1 MATRTEPNLRLVNV
15 SHDLVDDAGESAQR
29 HKGEA
34 RDTEGTPASL
44 APVDVATGVSGE
56 IRNDWKLAGH
66 HNSALTS
73 TLLGMPGFP
82 AAKTSSSNSN
92 KRTSTPSVLVDA
104 SQLFVSPDTVAAI
117 EKVKADERERH
128 GSRSQLFDTIIDG
141 TPPID
146 ARDTLI
152 DGVAFPKVVDGNVV
166 PISRKS
172 KDKIEVPEKAIETVK
187 LETPAHPAKWQEF
200 EDLGLAP
207 KPVTKTLQ
215 KLVVS
220 TYRLLG
226 FGILTI
232 IVMVLIGYI
241 ATSTFY
247 FLNKSWVTPVA
258 LSANDEK
265 VVGLQSQ
272 LAGQLNERAKLV
284 AELEQSE
291 RAIKAEQSFQL
302 QFAKAIKHDLDGRRQ
317 ALDRV
322 KQLAQSA
329 AMTRHEIRTT
339 NGDYSSSTVSKMENE
354 YSAGLIDRDSMLAGK
369 FQLAQISNANLSLA
383 ERQAEFDQQAAE
395 LRAQTQSLDALL
407 GDKAATSAL
416 SYDVLKIARDYETS
430 KLALAQQMSNRER
443 LKESIQRQDQIIN
456 GVNQSAYMRAIA
468 NNATVALVPYAN
480 LKNVSKGTPLYACK
494 LNMVWCRQVGQVLDV
509 LPGEIMVKQPNRESM
524 VRGRMIEMKMTD
536 PEAAQEEVLFAGG
549 KPLGI

>member
-29 HKGEA
+29 RNGEA

-44 APVDVATGVSGE
+44 APVDVAAGVSGE

-66 HNSALTS
+66 HNTALTS
-73 TLLGMPGFP
+73 TLLGMPAFP
-82 AAKTSSSNSN
+82 ATKSGSSNSN
-92 KRTSTPSVLVDA
+92 KRTSSPKVLVDA
-104 SQLFVSPDTVAAI
+104 SQLFVSPDTVVAI
-117 EKVKADERERH
+117 EKVRADEGGRH

-141 TPPID
+141 RPPIE

-152 DGVAFPKVVDGNVV
+152 DGVAFPQVDGNVV

-172 KDKIEVPEKAIETVK
+172 KEIKVPDKAIETIK
-187 LETPAHPAKWQEF
+187 LDAPAHPAKWQAF

-207 KPVTKTLQ
+207 RPVTKKLQ

-232 IVMVLIGYI
+232 IVAVLIGYI
-241 ATSTFY
+241 GTSTFY

-272 LAGQLNERAKLV
+272 LAAQLNERAKLV

-291 RAIKAEQSFQL
+291 RAITAEQSFQL

-329 AMTRHEIRTT
+329 AMTRNEIRTT

-369 FQLAQISNANLSLA
+369 FQLAQISSANLSLA
-383 ERQAEFDQQAAE
+383 ERQAQFDQQAAE

-407 GDKAATSAL
+407 GDKSATSAL

-443 LKESIQRQDQIIN
+443 LTASIQRQDQIIN

-494 LNMVWCRQVGQVLDV
+494 LNMIWCRQVGQVLDV

-536 PEAAQEEVLFAGG
+536 AEAAQEEVLFAGG